1 MSTVLELTGLKKTYQ
16 MGEVPVNALRG
27 IDISVARGEYIAL
40 VGPSGS
46 GKSTLL
52 NMIGALDRPSSGSVR
67 IEGTEIS
74 ALSDN
79 RLAEVR
85 QKVGFVFQFFNLIS
99 RLSARGNVELPLV
112 IAGVPEDERHQRAE
126 DMLNKVGLGNRL
138 DHKPSQLSGGER
150 QRVAV
155 ARAIVTGPSFLLLD
169 EPTGNLDTKTGA
181 EIMKLVEDLNK
192 DMGITVIVVTHD
204 PRIGSSAARQIHLVD
219 GLVVSDEVK

>member
-192 DMGITVIVVTHD
+192 DMGITVIVVKHD
-204 PRIGSSAARQIHLVD
+204 PRIGSSAASRV
-219 GLVVSDEVK
+219 